1 MRVRDKKEKFVR
13 TNLQQARV
21 TKISVEVSCCMNLAT
36 CGHAKPASISSQNF
50 HVSSSIIILSC
61 LPAELN

>member
-36 CGHAKPASISSQNF
+36 CGHAKPASIS
-50 HVSSSIIILSC
+50 
-61 LPAELN
+61 